1 MFTLTLDIINWDPVI
16 LFVGLFLCGPLA
28 VLVPS
33 IIADVLTP
41 FSHGDSS
48 WWFIGPVLY
57 GYGLL
62 VMLGISIVLFII
74 SLVGSW
80 SFFSIAITV
89 ISILE
94 IIVFSTSC
102 VLEGIGM
109 IRDRRE
115 FQEAVEE
122 SR

>member
-1 MFTLTLDIINWDPVI
+1 MFVLTLDFANSISET
-16 LFVGLFLCGPLA
+16 LFVVLILCGPLS

-33 IIADVLTP
+33 IVADLLTP

-62 VMLGISIVLFII
+62 LMLGISIVLFII

-89 ISILE
+89 ISVLE

-102 VLEGIGM
+102 VLEGIEV
-109 IRDRRE
+109 IRDRKE
-115 FQEAVEE
+115 FQKAVDE
-122 SR
+122 SS